1 MHEDGTV
8 FDSSYEK
15 GIPFK
20 FSIGEGLVLKEWEKL
35 VEDMK
40 LDEMKQIIIQ
50 SNDDISID

>member
-8 FDSSYEK
+8 LDSSYEK

-50 SNDDISID
+50 TNDDISID